1 MKSNSILLGA
11 AIYKHLN
18 EDDEIIKKIDG
29 RIFPITVTNPDTP
42 MPFVVYSRTSIVPEY
57 AKDDLVSEV
66 VNMDFIVV
74 SRDYTESV
82 EVAAALRNSLEL
94 KSGMVDDIIIRRIE
108 LDTVEENWYANTYWQ
123 ILKFKFYI

>member
-29 RIFPITVTNPDTP
+29 SIFPITVTNPDTP

>member
-57 AKDDLVSEV
+57 AKDNLVSEV
-66 VNMDFIVV
+66 VNMDFVVV